1 LAFFNSDVDDDLD
14 DDLDDNN
21 DLHVNNWKVEE
32 Y

>member
-1 LAFFNSDVDDDLD
+1 LACFNSDVDDDLD

>member
-1 LAFFNSDVDDDLD
+1 LAFFNTDVDDDLD